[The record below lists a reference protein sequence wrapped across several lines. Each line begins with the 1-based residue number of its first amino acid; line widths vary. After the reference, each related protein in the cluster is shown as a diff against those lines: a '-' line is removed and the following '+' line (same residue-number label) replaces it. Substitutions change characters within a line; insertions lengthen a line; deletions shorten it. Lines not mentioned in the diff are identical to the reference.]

1 MATNRLKVTELDF
14 DQIKENLKNFL
25 RSQSEFQDYD
35 FEGSGMSVLIDL
47 LAYNTHYNAYYLNMV
62 ANESF
67 LDTAVIRDSVVSHA
81 KTLGYTPYSNKA
93 AIATANVTVISE
105 NAEPGSLTLPRGYQ
119 FLSSPIDNIVYNFI
133 VLDDTTVLKANSQYF
148 FENLNIYEG
157 DLVTYNFTQNNLV
170 NPKQIF
176 LLPDDSIDTTTI
188 KVSSVPAS
196 GNNQLTVYNRVQ
208 DILDVSSD
216 SEVFYL
222 QEKSKGKYEI
232 YFGDNI
238 IGKRLT
244 DGTIVTVSYLV
255 TSGSVANKAN
265 NFVVGNELIDSSDE
279 SITNIVIEPVDAAAG
294 GAERETIDEIKFN
307 ATSQYTTQN
316 RLVTFGDY
324 ESYIMK
330 NYPSIDSISVWGGED
345 ELPPVYGKVFLA
357 MKPKENFYLSELEK
371 QRILQ
376 DIISPKSIVT
386 VGAEIREPEFTYLL
400 ISNTIRF
407 AKRRTV
413 LSQDALRTLIRNA
426 VISYNQTNLNK
437 FGSKFIASN
446 LQRNISDVDS
456 NSIVGTEV
464 TLRLQKRIRPVL
476 GLAST
481 YVVDFNNEL
490 RRGTITDGLTSTQF
504 DTFDSSGINRNVKI
518 EEVPNSFTGIT
529 EIQVTNPGSN
539 YTSQPTV
546 TITGDGEGAKAIVKV
561 VNRRIESV
569 IVTNRGIGYTRAF
582 ITITGGGGFG
592 ASAIA
597 VLDSRFGT
605 LRTFYNNVDAQK
617 QVVNDAAGTI
627 DYISGVVTLNNLF
640 VSSVNSTDGLIRLN
654 IQSNKTLISSNKN
667 TIISIDE
674 NDPSSITTDI
684 VEE

>member
-119 FLSSPIDNIVYNFI
+119 FLSSPIDNIAYNFI
-133 VLDDTTVLKANSQYF
+133 VLEDTTVLKANSQYF

-188 KVSSVPAS
+188 KVSSIPSS
-196 GNNQLTVYNRVQ
+196 GNNQLTVYNQVE
-208 DILDVSSD
+208 DILDVSSE

-232 YFGDNI
+232 YFGDNV

-255 TSGSVANKAN
+255 TSGSVVNKAN
-265 NFVVGNELIDSSDE
+265 NFVVGSELIDSSDE
-279 SITNIVIEPVDAAAG
+279 SITNIVIEPVNAASG

-330 NYPSIDSISVWGGED
+330 NYPSLDSISVWGGED
-345 ELPPVYGKVFLA
+345 EVPPVYGKVFLA
-357 MKPKENFYLSELEK
+357 LKPKENFYLSELEK

-386 VGAEIREPEFTYLL
+386 VSAEIRDPEYTYLL
-400 ISNTIRF
+400 IRNTIRF

-413 LSQDALRTLIRNA
+413 LSQDAIRTLIRNA
-426 VISYNQTNLNK
+426 TISYNQTNLNK
-437 FGSKFIASN
+437 FGAKFIASN
-446 LQRNISDVDS
+446 LQRNISDVDT
-456 NSIVGTEV
+456 NSIVGTEIS
-464 TLRLQKRIRPVL
+464 LRLQKRIKPVI
-476 GLAST
+476 GLST
-481 YVVDFNNEL
+481 TYAVNFNNEL

-504 DTFDSSGINRNVKI
+504 DTFDSSGIRRTVKI

-546 TITGDGEGAKAIVKV
+546 TITGDGEGAKAIVKL

-569 IVTNRGIGYTRAF
+569 IITNRGIGYTRAVV
-582 ITITGGGGFG
+582 TITGGGFG
-592 ASAIA
+592 ATAIP
-597 VLDSRFGT
+597 VLDSRFGL

-617 QVVNDAAGTI
+617 QIVNEEAGTI
-627 DYISGVVTLNNLF
+627 DYTYGIVTLNNLL
-640 VSSVNSTDGLIRLN
+640 VASVNSPDGLIRLN
-654 IQSNKTLISSNKN
+654 IQSEKTLISSNKN
-667 TIISIDE
+667 TIISIDDT
-674 NDPSSITTDI
+674 DPSSITTDI